1 MQCRGSHGIT
11 ATSRRYLPRCNPGP
25 RQDERSIVVQSVFL
39 KGKKKTP
46 LERAHN
52 WSTIQLKG
60 LTRVRGTPSC
70 AFMATS
76 RSEHQTSQAN
86 AHTLPTSLSMLK
98 PRCTHLLLSAGC
110 NCTYPFP
117 LRLASESLPYPVSWR
132 QGSRDR
138 HWSRSNTGNV
148 ERYEVPASAL
158 DILHRS
164 SVSQLF
170 VMSWRDT
177 VQISLHNGR
186 SCEN

>member
-1 MQCRGSHGIT
+1 
-11 ATSRRYLPRCNPGP
+11 
-25 RQDERSIVVQSVFL
+25 
-39 KGKKKTP
+39 
-46 LERAHN
+46 
-52 WSTIQLKG
+52 LKG

-117 LRLASESLPYPVSWR
+117 LRLASESLPYPASWR
-132 QGSRDR
+132 QASRDR
-138 HWSRSNTGNV
+138 HRSRSNTGIV

-170 VMSWRDT
+170 VMGWRDAL
-177 VQISLHNGR
+177 QSSLHDERQEYHTRGCGIKKGVGPGNLLDSRITRCGPHQ
-186 SCEN
+186 SL